1 MLKINTIRI
10 VIFML
15 ISMVFLVFNAI
26 SCVKEPLPEQ
36 PFSPEEVILT
46 PSEDVSATILTDEY
60 IMPVAELITTKTYPD
75 IIMIEN
81 KYIKISAIPNRGR
94 LIFDYLFKPTGNSE
108 LYRNTKPSPVKTATD
123 YVVEFGGYYL
133 SLPWNPRDRQP
144 YDLEYKLIKEGP
156 DIVEVYMWAEDP
168 MNLASVEV
176 WVIVEKDSSLVQL
189 KTRISNK
196 TEEDMNIELKDYA
209 VVAPGGGITDN
220 SSFIIPTSEVTIE
233 QSKDNWMG
241 VRGDIISWPPTWSK
255 WGSFEHFGSFNIQ
268 TDKMMGPFVA
278 INNHDTGDTLVKLW
292 EPADFFDG
300 IHVWSWGKDYTDIK
314 GAEPTANFE
323 NYTGSI
329 SIPLDKSIDFI
340 TYFYALR
347 DMQDMIMANP
357 AFAGWLRADKQVYEI
372 DNDNLIEIQLQVGSS
387 KDYENINLRVFLA
400 DLDEN
405 VLDQVIT
412 EQVAA
417 LSPAELCNRSWE
429 ISLKDII
436 VEPGEYIFKL
446 EILDAHDSLIF
457 TLTSPPV
464 LIK

>member
-60 IMPVAELITTKTYPD
+60 IMPVAELKTTKTYPD

-156 DIVEVYMWAEDP
+156 DIVEVYMWGEDP
-168 MNLASVEV
+168 MNLAFVEV

-209 VVAPGGGITDN
+209 VIAPGGGITDN
-220 SSFIIPTSEVTIE
+220 SSFIIPTSEVIIE

-278 INNHDTGDTLVKLW
+278 INNHDTRDTLVKLW

-417 LSPAELCNRSWE
+417 VSPAELCNRSWE